1 MKFKEI
7 ECPSCGAPLKYDISA
22 KVCKCEYCKKTI
34 FIEQEDK
41 NCKNTIFIEQED
53 KNDKRGFISLVAKIS
68 KPTILLVTGAI
79 VVTLGLHSI
88 LNMVNASKSSNKNI
102 SEPQFEHQVEAPAEK
117 PINKKDTIT
126 YNQTKDLKEE
136 LQRGITYSNN
146 DYNELT
152 DEERAAIIAKFYEK
166 SEAYRV
172 DSDSDYEQDSYE
184 LYNTEDIS
192 RYIAVMN
199 GEFKCDD
206 DSEIDTQKGDLYRF
220 YIAMINSDKY
230 IRKYNA
236 YCRAQ
241 KGDRSSY
248 LPVWN
253 YDLDLTDTVLPSQDY
268 NAFAVV
274 DYLDDLHKRILS
286 SASKEEAMNLT
297 YSYYQCLASL
307 LYGQGFVI
315 NGVSYTMEDLDGVE
329 NLGLRSILEL
339 ATLEVGPYSA
349 YIDKVP
355 YINKDGDIA
364 YIHSQAITTQFI
376 AASGGTYNGDYSDDL
391 GDSMK
396 L

>member
-1 MKFKEI
+1 MKIKEI

-22 KVCKCEYCKKTI
+22 KVCRCEYCQNTI
-34 FIEQEDK
+34 VIEQEDK
-41 NCKNTIFIEQED
+41 KD
-53 KNDKRGFISLVAKIS
+53 KKDKSGFISLVAKIS

-79 VVTLGLHSI
+79 VVTVGLHSI
-88 LNMVNASKSSNKNI
+88 LNMVNASKSSNKDI
-102 SEPQFEHQVEAPAEK
+102 SEPQLEYQVEAPAEK
-117 PINKKDTIT
+117 RVPIT
-126 YNQTKDLKEE
+126 YNHTYYQTKDPKEK
-136 LQRGITYSNN
+136 LQKGITYSNN

-166 SEAYRV
+166 SGAYRV

-184 LYNTEDIS
+184 FYTTEDIS
-192 RYIAVMN
+192 RYIEVMN
-199 GEFKCDD
+199 GEYKCDD
-206 DSEIDTQKGDLYRF
+206 DSAVDTQEDELYRF
-220 YIAMINSDKY
+220 YIAMLNSKKY
-230 IRKYNA
+230 KRKLNA
-236 YCRAQ
+236 FCNAQ
-241 KGDRSSY
+241 NGNRSSD

-253 YDLDLTDTVLPSQDY
+253 YNLDLTDTVLPSRNY
-268 NAFAVV
+268 KAFVVV

-315 NGVSYTMEDLDGVE
+315 NGESYTMEDLDGVE

-339 ATLEVGPYSA
+339 ATFEVGPYSA
-349 YIDKVP
+349 YIDQVP

-364 YIHSQAITTQFI
+364 YIDSQTITTQFT

-391 GDSMK
+391 GNSMK